1 MSEAL
6 RLLELKKLG
15 QSVWYDNI
23 SRDLLISGGLKE
35 ILDSG
40 VVGLT
45 SNPSIFEKAISSSNI
60 YDSDIQNM
68 KDKKYSDLEVFEKL
82 AIEDIQNAADLLY
95 DTYRSTEGQNGYVSL
110 EVNPHLAHDTKGTVD
125 EAKRLYSEVDRQNL
139 MIKVPATKAGIPAI
153 HELISIGISVNVTLI
168 FSVQMYDLVREAYIS
183 GLEQF
188 HKNGADLSKVTS
200 VASFFVSRVDTATDK
215 KILEQGLVSEG
226 FSGRAGI
233 ANAKIAYVEFEK
245 TFSSA
250 RYLQLR
256 DAGAKIQRPLWAST
270 SMKNP
275 EIRDVLYVENLIGP
289 HTVNTM
295 PDVTLNAFIDHG
307 IAETTINE
315 NINDSYAHME
325 KLASVG
331 IDLKEITDTLLEEG
345 VKAFADSFDDLL
357 QNISHKRSMLSVS

>member
-1 MSEAL
+1 MSEAS
-6 RLLELKKLG
+6 RLLKLKKLG

-23 SRDLLISGGLKE
+23 SRELLLSGGLKE
-35 ILDSG
+35 ILDWG

-45 SNPSIFEKAISSSNI
+45 SNPSIFEKAISSSNV

-68 KDKKYSDLEVFEKL
+68 KDKKHSDLEVFEKL
-82 AIEDIQNAADLLY
+82 AVEDIQHAADLLC

-110 EVNPHLAHDTKGTVD
+110 EVNPHLANDTKGTIG
-125 EAKRLYSEVDRQNL
+125 EAKRLYAEVDRQNL

-153 HELISIGISVNVTLI
+153 HELISVGISVNVTLI

-188 HKNGADLSKVTS
+188 HKNTTDLSKVAS
-200 VASFFVSRVDTATDK
+200 VASFFVSRIDTAVDK
-215 KILEQGLVSEG
+215 QLLENG
-226 FSGRAGI
+226 FVAEELSGRAGI
-233 ANAKIAYVEFEK
+233 ANAKIAYGEFQK
-245 TFSSA
+245 TFSSE
-250 RYLQLR
+250 RYLKLR
-256 DAGAKIQRPLWAST
+256 AAGAKIQRPLWAST

-275 EIRDVLYVENLIGP
+275 KMRDVLYVENLIGP
-289 HTVNTM
+289 NTVNTM

-315 NINDSYAHME
+315 KVNDSYAHME
-325 KLASVG
+325 KLASAG
-331 IDLKEITDTLLEEG
+331 IDLAEITDALLEGG

-357 QNISHKRSMLSVS
+357 QHISHKRSMLSVN

>member
-1 MSEAL
+1 MSEAS
-6 RLLELKKLG
+6 RLLKLKKLG

-23 SRDLLISGGLKE
+23 SRELLLSGGLKE
-35 ILDSG
+35 ILDWG

-45 SNPSIFEKAISSSNI
+45 SNPSIFEKAISSSNV

-68 KDKKYSDLEVFEKL
+68 KDKKHSDVEVFEKL
-82 AIEDIQNAADLLY
+82 AIEDIQHAADLLS

-110 EVNPHLAHDTKGTVD
+110 EVNPHLANDTKGTIG

-153 HELISIGISVNVTLI
+153 HELISVGISVNVTLI

-188 HKNGADLSKVTS
+188 HKNTTDLSKVAS
-200 VASFFVSRVDTATDK
+200 VASFFVSRIDTAVDK
-215 KILEQGLVSEG
+215 QLLENGLVAEEL
-226 FSGRAGI
+226 SGRAGI
-233 ANAKIAYVEFEK
+233 ANAKIAYAEFQK
-245 TFSSA
+245 TFSSE
-250 RYLQLR
+250 RYLKLR
-256 DAGAKIQRPLWAST
+256 ASGAKIQRPLWAST

-275 EIRDVLYVENLIGP
+275 EMRDVLYVENLIGP
-289 HTVNTM
+289 NTVNTM

-307 IAETTINE
+307 ITEITINE
-315 NINDSYAHME
+315 KINDSYVHME
-325 KLASVG
+325 KLASAG
-331 IDLKEITDTLLEEG
+331 IDLAEITDALLEDG

-357 QNISHKRSMLSVS
+357 QNISHKRSMLSVN